1 MSLWAVLLTGL
12 FAGGASCAAVQGGL
26 LTGVLA
32 RRHPEPVGVGKS
44 SKARRAKRAE
54 PRQPTREDAV
64 PVTGFLAG
72 KLVSHA
78 LFGALLGLVG
88 DAVQPSFRVRAY
100 MQIAVGLVMVLLALD
115 LIGVKGIRALFP
127 SPPAEWTN
135 RLFRGNRWENGVGP
149 ALLGFLTVLIPCGVT
164 LTMMF
169 LAIASTSP
177 LAGTAIMASFVV
189 GTMPIFAAIGFAAK
203 RYASVLR
210 GGLARA
216 AGVVVL
222 LTALL
227 AINSGLVLSGSPLTL
242 ARIGGGATA
251 NSQAAAPAPLL
262 DSDGVQRIVV
272 EARDTSYSP
281 SLVAA
286 RAGIPTDLTIRTNN
300 TQGCTRSFVLPSFGV
315 QRLLPATGDTTIEL
329 GELEP
334 GVYEYT
340 CGMGMYSGSI
350 EVAT

>member
-32 RRHPEPVGVGKS
+32 RRHPEPVVGKS
-44 SKARRAKRAE
+44 PKARRAKRAA
-54 PRQPTREDAV
+54 PRQPTREDAL
-64 PVTGFLAG
+64 PVAGFLAG

-115 LIGVKGIRALFP
+115 LMGVRGIRALFP
-127 SPPAEWTN
+127 SPPAAWTN
-135 RLFRGNRWENGVGP
+135 RLFRGGRWESGAGP
-149 ALLGFLTVLIPCGVT
+149 ALLGFLTILIPCGVT

-169 LAIASTSP
+169 LAIASASP
-177 LAGTAIMASFVV
+177 LAGAAIMASFVV
-189 GTMPIFAAIGFAAK
+189 GTMPLFAAIGFAAR
-203 RYASVLR
+203 RYANVLR

-242 ARIGGGATA
+242 ARVGGTATA
-251 NSQAAAPAPLL
+251 NSQPGAPVPPL

-272 EARDTSYSP
+272 EARDTSYLP
-281 SLVAA
+281 ALVAA
-286 RAGIPTDLTIRTNN
+286 RPGIPTELTIRTNN
-300 TQGCTRSFVLPSFGV
+300 TQGCTRSFVLPSFGL
-315 QRLLPATGDTTIEL
+315 QRLLPATGDTTIAL

>member
-32 RRHPEPVGVGKS
+32 RRHPERVVGKS
-44 SKARRAKRAE
+44 PKARRAKRAE
-54 PRQPTREDAV
+54 PRRPTRDDAV
-64 PVTGFLAG
+64 PVAGFLAG

-127 SPPAEWTN
+127 RPPAAWTN
-135 RLFRGNRWENGVGP
+135 RLFRGGRWDGGVGP
-149 ALLGFLTVLIPCGVT
+149 ALLGFVTILIPCGVT

-169 LAIASTSP
+169 LAIASASP
-177 LAGTAIMASFVV
+177 FAGAAIMASFVV
-189 GTMPIFAAIGFAAK
+189 GTMPIFAAIGFATK
-203 RYASVLR
+203 RYANVLR

-227 AINSGLVLSGSPLTL
+227 AINSGLVLNGSPLTL
-242 ARIGGGATA
+242 ARIGGAATA
-251 NSQAAAPAPLL
+251 NSPPAAAPPL

-272 EARDTSYSP
+272 LARDTSYSP
-281 SLVAA
+281 SVVAA
-286 RAGIPTDLTIRTNN
+286 RPGTPTELTIRTNN
-300 TQGCTRSFVLPSFGV
+300 TRGCTRSFVLPSFGV

-329 GELEP
+329 GELDP